1 MMKRKFLAVVLP
13 IVGCATVVGSGF
25 SAWYFSDTLTS
36 GNKESNLVS
45 LVTPEGKE
53 GPLSVTATNDFI
65 GGLLDE
71 LIEED
76 KKNTELQNLIN
87 SRILYNVRYESS
99 KTSNNI
105 KESTNIYIFNM
116 MII

>member
-1 MMKRKFLAVVLP
+1 MGFLEQFLFSAAKEYIKNKP
-13 IVGCATVVGSGF
+13 IV
-25 SAWYFSDTLTS
+25 
-36 GNKESNLVS
+36 NHK
-45 LVTPEGKE
+45 
-53 GPLSVTATNDFI
+53 ATNDFI